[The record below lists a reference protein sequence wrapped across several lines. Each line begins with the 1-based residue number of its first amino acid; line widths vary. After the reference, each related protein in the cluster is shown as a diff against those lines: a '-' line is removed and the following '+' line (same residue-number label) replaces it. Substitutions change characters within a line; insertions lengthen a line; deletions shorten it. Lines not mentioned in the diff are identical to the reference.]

1 MRKRTI
7 KRLADTIFWYALYFL
22 PILIL
27 ILMSIHN
34 PISSVS
40 SVIDTLGLNILT
52 DNIIFTTLS
61 DIFGVNGIL
70 PFFQNNDLL
79 IFFTYYISVFTIHL
93 LVDIILFI
101 PKVAHKWLNSCTNG
115 EGD

>member
-7 KRLADTIFWYALYFL
+7 KCLADTIFWYALYFL

-34 PISSVS
+34 PITSIS
-40 SVIDTLGLNILT
+40 SVISTLGLNVLQ

-61 DIFGVNGIL
+61 DIFGSGGVL
-70 PFFQNNDLL
+70 PFFQSTDLIL
-79 IFFTYYISVFTIHL
+79 FFTYYICVYLLHL
-93 LVDIILFI
+93 LVDFVIFI
-101 PKVAHKWLNSCTNG
+101 PRLAHKWLNHFTQ
-115 EGD
+115 GDN

>member
-7 KRLADTIFWYALYFL
+7 KCLADTIFWYALYFL

-34 PISSVS
+34 PITSIS
-40 SVIDTLGLNILT
+40 SVISTLGLNVLQ

-61 DIFGVNGIL
+61 DIFGSGGVL
-70 PFFQNNDLL
+70 PFFQSTDLI
-79 IFFTYYISVFTIHL
+79 IFFTYYICVYLLHL
-93 LVDIILFI
+93 LVDFVIFI
-101 PKVAHKWLNSCTNG
+101 PRIAHKWLNHFTQG
-115 EGD
+115 ED